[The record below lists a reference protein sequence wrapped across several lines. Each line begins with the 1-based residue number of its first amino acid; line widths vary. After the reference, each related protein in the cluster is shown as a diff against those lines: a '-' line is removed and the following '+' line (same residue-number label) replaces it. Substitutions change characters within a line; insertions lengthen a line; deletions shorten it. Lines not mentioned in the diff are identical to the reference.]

1 MSTGTVQVPDHL
13 AGACRA
19 GLSEQGTGA
28 EGLPDC
34 FPRPAPLVLD
44 LGCGN
49 GVFLSA
55 LAAREAS
62 LNFLGVERKEY
73 RVRQAE
79 RRCGGLDNARIFVG
93 EVSEVLRML
102 PLRSVARAYL
112 LFSDPWPKRR
122 HAVRRVVQ
130 MDFVEL
136 LSTRL
141 AAGGGLFFASD
152 CAAYYRWAR
161 EMFASSGFWRVEPW
175 VIPPDW
181 PRTEFEQHFSTAG
194 VPVSRF
200 RATPVLPPSVLNPQH
215 SHASD

>member
-1 MSTGTVQVPDHL
+1 MPPD
-13 AGACRA
+13 R
-19 GLSEQGTGA
+19 
-28 EGLPDC
+28 

-55 LAAREAS
+55 LAARDPA
-62 LNFLGVERKEY
+62 LNFLGVEKKEY

-79 RRCGGLDNARIFVG
+79 RRCRGLDNARIFAG

-102 PLRSVARAYL
+102 PLGSVARAYL

-130 MDFVEL
+130 GNFAEL
-136 LSTRL
+136 LGTRL
-141 AAGGGLFFASD
+141 APGGGFFFASD
-152 CAAYYRWAR
+152 CPAYDRWAR
-161 EMFASSGFWRVEPW
+161 ERFASSGFWRVEPW
-175 VIPPDW
+175 VLPPDW
-181 PRTEFEQHFSTAG
+181 PRTEFEDHFSRAG

-200 RATPVLPPSVLNPQH
+200 RATPY
-215 SHASD
+215 ASG